1 MAQKVSDNKIDEN
14 QLELEKKE
22 ILKRYKSLLRS
33 AKRVDT
39 TADKK
44 LIRKAFDVAN
54 EAHKNVR
61 RKSGEPYIYHPI
73 AVAHIVASEIGLGT
87 TSIVC
92 ALLHDTVEDTDISLD
107 DVRNMFSKKVAVIIE
122 GLTKISEV
130 VYDQSAS
137 LQAENYRKI
146 LLTLSDDIR
155 VILIKIA
162 DRLHNMRT
170 LESMTRN
177 NQLKIAYETLY
188 LYAPLA
194 HRLGLH
200 SIKNE
205 LEDLGLKYT
214 EAKKYEEIESRLKKT
229 QAVRTRFINQF
240 VIPIKKS
247 LDELGV
253 KYEIKGRTK
262 SIFAILQKM
271 RTKKVSFDEVYDIF
285 AIRIIIESSPESE
298 KSDCWKVYSAVTDHY
313 HPNPDRLRDW
323 ISTPKINGYESLHT
337 TVMSPTGKWV
347 EVQIRSRRMDDIAE
361 KGLAAHWKYK
371 NGEFDKL
378 YDNWLMKIQDLLAN
392 KETEA
397 LDFIDDFKLNLFTS
411 EVHVFT
417 PKGELIS
424 LPSGST
430 AIDFAFEIHT
440 ELGEHCLGAKVNHE
454 LVPLSYEL
462 KNGDQIEIITS
473 SKQKPKD
480 EWLNFVVT
488 AKAKSKIKQ
497 ILKGNKQKFSSLG
510 KSALEKK
517 FKQLKVTF
525 NSSNL
530 NELMAIFDVKNLNE
544 LYYQIGKEK
553 INLSILN
560 NIDIEKDRF
569 VLKRTKI
576 KKTGFTRI
584 FPFIRREKDK
594 LILENE
600 SGKLDYVIAECCNP
614 IPGDE
619 IFGYAVAGGAIRIHK
634 TTCPKSENIMSK
646 FSKRVIKAR
655 WTENERIAFLSH
667 IMMQGIDDI
676 GLVNKIT
683 RIISEELNVNM
694 QKLSFTSHDGIFDGK
709 ISLYVQNTNHLDE
722 LMDKIA
728 RVNGVLSIRRI
739 ESIENENVKK
749 Y

>member
-1 MAQKVSDNKIDEN
+1 MARKSTNAISTEIN
-14 QLELEKKE
+14 LEEEKKE
-22 ILKRYKSLLRS
+22 ILKRYRSLLRA
-33 AKRVDT
+33 AKRSDSAT
-39 TADKK
+39 DKK

-54 EAHKNVR
+54 EAHKDIR
-61 RKSGEPYIYHPI
+61 RKTGEPYIYHPI

-107 DVRNMFSKKVAVIIE
+107 DVRSMFGKKVALIIE

-170 LESMTRN
+170 LDAMARR
-177 NQLKIAYETLY
+177 NQLKISYETLY

-214 EAKKYEEIESRLKKT
+214 EPKKYEEIESKLKKT
-229 QAVRTRFINQF
+229 KAVRTRFINQF

-247 LDELGV
+247 LDDLGI

-271 RTKKVSFDEVYDIF
+271 RSKKVTFDEVYDIF
-285 AIRIIIESSPESE
+285 AIRIIIESTLETE
-298 KSDCWKVYSAVTDHY
+298 KSDCWKVYSAVTDFY
-313 HPNPDRLRDW
+313 QPNPDRLRDW

-347 EVQIRSRRMDDIAE
+347 EVQIRTSRMDAVAE

-371 NGEFDKL
+371 NGEFDRL
-378 YDNWLMKIQDLLAN
+378 YDNWLTKIQDLLEN
-392 KETEA
+392 KDSEA
-397 LDFIDDFKLNLFTS
+397 LDFIDDFKLNLFSS

-417 PKGELIS
+417 PQGHLIS
-424 LPSGST
+424 LPSGAT
-430 AIDFAFEIHT
+430 ALDFAFEIHT
-440 ELGEHCLGAKVNHE
+440 EIGERCLGAKVNHE

-473 SKQKPKD
+473 SKQKPKE

-497 ILKGNKQKFSSLG
+497 VLKGNKKKFSALG
-510 KSALEKK
+510 KTALEKK

-525 NSSNL
+525 NGGNL
-530 NELMAIFDVKNLNE
+530 NELMAIFDVKNLND

-560 NIDIEKDRF
+560 NIDIDKDRF
-569 VLKRTKI
+569 VLKRSKI
-576 KKTGFTRI
+576 KKSGITRI
-584 FPFIRREKDK
+584 FPFIKREKDN

-600 SGKLDYVIAECCNP
+600 VGKLEYKIAECCHP

-619 IFGYAVAGGAIRIHK
+619 IFGYAVAGGAIRVHK

-646 FSKRVIKAR
+646 FSKRVIRAR
-655 WTENERIAFLSH
+655 WMENEKVAFLTH
-667 IMMQGIDDI
+667 IMLQGIDDI
-676 GLVNKIT
+676 GVVNKIT

-694 QKLSFTSHDGIFDGK
+694 QKLSFNSHDGIFDGK

-722 LMDKIA
+722 LMVKIA
-728 RVNGVLSIRRI
+728 KVNGIISIRRA
-739 ESIENENVKK
+739 EGSENEKLTEV
-749 Y
+749 

>member
-1 MAQKVSDNKIDEN
+1 MKSDIPANVVEVDEI
-14 QLELEKKE
+14 EKEKKE
-22 ILKRYKSLLRS
+22 ILKRYRSLIRATARVRS
-33 AKRVDT
+33 VR
-39 TADKK
+39 DKK

-54 EAHKNVR
+54 EAHKGVR

-73 AVAHIVASEIGLGT
+73 AVAQIVTSEIGLGV
-87 TSIVC
+87 TSVVC
-92 ALLHDTVEDTDISLD
+92 ALLHDTVEDTDISLE
-107 DVRNMFSKKVAVIIE
+107 DVEGMFGKKVARIIE

-170 LESMTRN
+170 LEHMSRK

-214 EAKKYEEIESRLKKT
+214 EPKQYKEIEAKLQKT
-229 QAVRTRFINQF
+229 KAVRTRFINQF
-240 VIPIKKS
+240 MVPIKKS
-247 LDELGV
+247 LDELGFN
-253 KYEIKGRTK
+253 YEIKGRTK
-262 SIFAILQKM
+262 SIYAILNKM
-271 RTKKVSFDEVYDIF
+271 RSKKVNFEEVYDLF
-285 AIRIIIESSPESE
+285 AIRIIIKSTPETE
-298 KSDCWKVYSAVTDHY
+298 KADCWKVYSAVTDYY

-337 TVMSPTGKWV
+337 TVMSPSGKWV
-347 EVQIRSRRMDDIAE
+347 EVQIRSDRMDNIAE

-378 YDNWLMKIQDLLAN
+378 YDQWLTKIQDLLQN
-392 KETEA
+392 KESDA
-397 LDFIDDFKLNLFTS
+397 LDFIDDFKLNLFSS

-417 PKGELIS
+417 PQGELKS
-424 LPSGST
+424 LPRGAT
-430 AIDFAFEIHT
+430 ALDFAFEIHT
-440 ELGEHCLGAKVNHE
+440 ELGQRCLGAKVNHE
-454 LVPLSYEL
+454 LVPLSYVL
-462 KNGDQIEIITS
+462 NNGDQVEIITS
-473 SKQKPKD
+473 SKQRPKE

-488 AKAKSKIKQ
+488 AKAKSGIKQ
-497 ILKGNKQKFSSLG
+497 DLKGNKKKFSALG
-510 KSALEKK
+510 KTALEKK

-530 NELMAIFDVKNLNE
+530 NELMDIFNVKNLDE

-560 NIDIEKDRF
+560 NVKVQKDRF
-569 VLKRTKI
+569 ILQSSKTK
-576 KKTGFTRI
+576 KSG
-584 FPFIRREKDK
+584 IRRIWPFTSREKGK
-594 LILENE
+594 LVFEDE
-600 SGKLDYVIAECCNP
+600 TGVLDYVLSDCCHP

-619 IFGYAVAGGAIRIHK
+619 IFGYATGNGPVQIHK
-634 TTCPKSENIMSK
+634 TTCPKSVNIMSK
-646 FSKRVIKAR
+646 HAKKVLRTR
-655 WTENERIAFLSH
+655 WVEGEKIAFVTH
-667 IMMQGIDDI
+667 INLQGIDDI
-676 GLVNKIT
+676 GVVNGIT
-683 RIISEELNVNM
+683 KIISEELNVNM
-694 QKLSFTSHDGIFDGK
+694 QSLSFASHDGIFDGK
-709 ISLYVQNTNHLDE
+709 ISVYVQNTVHLNE
-722 LMDKIA
+722 LMAKLANVKGII
-728 RVNGVLSIRRI
+728 SINRI
-739 ESIENENVKK
+739 ESLENDSVN
-749 Y
+749 

>member
-1 MAQKVSDNKIDEN
+1 MEQPVITQNFSDE
-14 QLELEKKE
+14 QLEEEKKE
-22 ILKRYKSLLRS
+22 ILKRYRSLLRS
-33 AKRVDT
+33 STRVKSERDR
-39 TADKK
+39 K

-54 EAHKNVR
+54 EAHKDVR

-73 AVAHIVASEIGLGT
+73 AVANIVSNEIGLGT
-87 TSIVC
+87 TSIIC
-92 ALLHDTVEDTDISLD
+92 ALLHDTVEDTDISLE
-107 DVRNMFSKKVAVIIE
+107 DVSSMFGKKVAKIIE

-146 LLTLSDDIR
+146 LLTMSDDIR

-170 LESMTRN
+170 LDAMSRKG
-177 NQLKIAYETLY
+177 QLKIASETLY

-214 EAKKYEEIESRLKKT
+214 EPKKYEEIESKLKKT

-240 VIPIKKS
+240 IVPIRKS
-247 LDELGV
+247 LDEMDFE
-253 KYEIKGRTK
+253 YEIKGRTK

-271 RTKKVSFDEVYDIF
+271 RSKKVNFDQVYDIF
-285 AIRIIIESSPESE
+285 AIRIIIESPEE
-298 KSDCWKVYSAVTDHY
+298 KEKADCWRVYSAVTDHY

-347 EVQIRSRRMDDIAE
+347 EVQIRSRRMDDVGE

-371 NGEFDKL
+371 NGDFDRI
-378 YDNWLMKIQDLLAN
+378 YDQWLHKIQELLEN
-392 KETEA
+392 KDTEA
-397 LDFIDDFKLNLFTS
+397 LDFIDDFKMNLLSS

-417 PKGELIS
+417 PRGELRS

-430 AIDFAFEIHT
+430 ALDFAFELHT
-440 ELGEHCLGAKVNHE
+440 ELGETCLGAKVNHE

-473 SKQKPKD
+473 SKQKPKE
-480 EWLNFVVT
+480 EWLNFVMT
-488 AKAKSKIKQ
+488 AKAKARIKHV
-497 ILKGNKQKFSSLG
+497 LKGSKKKFSSLG
-510 KSALEKK
+510 KAALEKK

-525 NSSNL
+525 NSANL
-530 NELMAIFDVKNLNE
+530 NELMAIFDVKNLE
-544 LYYQIGKEK
+544 DLYYQIGKEK

-560 NIDIEKDRF
+560 NIDVEKDRF
-569 VLKRTKI
+569 VLKRLKS
-576 KKTGFTRI
+576 KKTGITRI
-584 FPFIRREKDK
+584 FPFIRRSGQ
-594 LILENE
+594 ENLVIE
-600 SGKLDYVIAECCNP
+600 NKSGKLEYQIADCCHP

-619 IFGYAVAGGAIRIHK
+619 IFGYAVAGGAIRVHK
-634 TTCPKSENIMSK
+634 ISCPKSVNIMSK
-646 FSKRVIKAR
+646 YAKRVVQAR
-655 WTENERIAFLSH
+655 WTENEKIAFLSN
-667 IMMQGIDDI
+667 IKLTGIDDI
-676 GLVNKIT
+676 GIVNKIT

-694 QKLSFTSHDGIFDGK
+694 QKLSFNSHDGIFDGN
-709 ISLYVQNTNHLDE
+709 ISLFVQNTIHLDE

-728 RVNGVLSIRRI
+728 RVNGIISINRLDMP
-739 ESIENENVKK
+739 EVQKVK
-749 Y
+749 